1 MNTNKST
8 IVAIGLLVIFGL
20 TANTQ
25 QTSEPLSLDNS
36 PIEGQFQYVYQ
47 KSTDFE
53 EYKMV
58 RRWYL
63 TRLKSH
69 VLDSLKGKQDQIA
82 QARGHISTQK
92 NKIDSLL
99 AVIDVTDGRLKTAIK
114 EKDTFTML
122 GIPIQKTGYSTM
134 VWSIIVVLAF
144 SLIILVLLYK
154 RSYSVI
160 THTKNDLNET
170 RSEFEAFRKRALERE
185 EGIVRKYHNELM
197 KYKSKVNNV

>member
-20 TANTQ
+20 TAYTQ
-25 QTSEPLSLDNS
+25 QTSDPLSLDNS

-69 VLDSLKGKQDQIA
+69 VLDSLKEKEDLIT

-92 NKIDSLL
+92 SEIDSLV
-99 AVIDVTDGRLKTAIK
+99 AAIHATDARLITAIK
-114 EKDTFTML
+114 EKNTFTML
-122 GIPIQKTGYSTM
+122 GIPIQKTGYSSL
-134 VWSIIVVLAF
+134 VWSIIAVLAF
-144 SLIILVLLYK
+144 SLVILVLLYK

-160 THTKNDLNET
+160 THTKNDLDET

-197 KYKSKVNNV
+197 KYKSKVSK